1 MVGAVELERKTL
13 KLTVDNVV
21 YFLTYHFFTWK
32 WSYVIALCYME
43 RYIEY
48 MDYRVD
54 RVIYSIIFFYVLVF
68 YFVINVAASNE
79 FVFYVSL

>member
-1 MVGAVELERKTL
+1 
-13 KLTVDNVV
+13 
-21 YFLTYHFFTWK
+21 
-32 WSYVIALCYME
+32 ME

-54 RVIYSIIFFYVLVF
+54 RVIYCIIFFYVLVF

-79 FVFYVSL
+79 FVFYVFL